1 MAHSYISNK
10 LADVERTVS
19 ITDSSLLL
27 FIAFFIKQTSNS
39 RVPSS
44 AKILLAHYKNQLS
57 NSGPGCIDLFL
68 EKTQNSVVKNWYLL
82 ILNQIVNNLDEHL
95 EERILK
101 LIPDLIVDLKWVL
114 FEDDM
119 FSRRHIYFINDVEIY
134 SPRS

>member
-44 AKILLAHYKNQLS
+44 AKILLAQYKNQLS

-82 ILNQIVNNLDEHL
+82 ILNQIVNNLDDHL